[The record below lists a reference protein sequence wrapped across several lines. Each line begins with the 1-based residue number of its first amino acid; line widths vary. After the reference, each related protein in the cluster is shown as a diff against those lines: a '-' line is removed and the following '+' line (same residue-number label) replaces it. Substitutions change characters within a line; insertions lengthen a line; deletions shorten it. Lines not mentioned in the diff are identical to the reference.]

1 MPTIRFKLRTDAT
14 DKQGYAPIS
23 LVYQNGRKETFLS
36 TSKKTKLEC
45 FDKGN
50 NHEPIKT
57 NCTEAKE
64 MNIALR
70 GQFNRLTQI
79 VDTFYLTESNYPTN
93 DFVKLT
99 WNGSP
104 LLNENLY
111 DTFDRFVRYQQSKGS
126 NSVSDVTSRNYEKVI
141 KKVKQYEKFSRKKL
155 TLE

>member
-36 TSKKTKLEC
+36 TGKKTKLEC

-70 GQFNRLTQI
+70 GQFNRLTKI
-79 VDTFYLTESNYPTN
+79 VDTFYLTENSYPTN
-93 DFVKLT
+93 DFLKLT
-99 WNGSP
+99 WNESP
-104 LLNENLY
+104 LLN
-111 DTFDRFVRYQQSKGS
+111 
-126 NSVSDVTSRNYEKVI
+126 
-141 KKVKQYEKFSRKKL
+141 
-155 TLE
+155 